1 MSRRSEIQALTL
13 PAPLEEQAG
22 VRSTG
27 RDEVRRVSRRS
38 LRGRLPRAACMCA
51 FIACLNAAC
60 WSIVT
65 PPFQVLDEPD
75 HFAYAQHLAETGEL
89 PDPNPSAPFSTEEI
103 HTLDALYQ
111 GIVRFKPQF
120 PAITSLAEQRA
131 LQETLSRPFA
141 RGGSISAGT
150 AGSEPPLYYTLET
163 LPYDL
168 GSGGNLLER
177 LQLMRLLSALMAGLT
192 TLFTFLFVREALP
205 GAAWAWTVGALGVAL
220 MPLLGFISGG
230 VNPESM
236 LIAVSAA
243 GFYVLARAFR
253 HGFTLRLAIALGLVI
268 ATGFLTKLNFI
279 GLAPGM
285 LLGAALLSLRAA
297 RASPRYA
304 LRSLAVSWSIGCAPV
319 IAYLLINLLAHRAT
333 LGAISAALHL
343 HPGSAFDAL
352 GYIWQLY
359 LPTLPYMRGYFPG
372 VFMPQIW
379 FDALVGLYGWIDTVF
394 PGWALDLALV
404 PTVLLATLS
413 VRELR
418 ARRRQLRHRLPELL
432 VYGAIAGGLVVLVG
446 GTSYIGQAYGHERP
460 YLQPRYF
467 LPLIPLL
474 AVVLALA
481 ARGAGRRWGHAAGA
495 LIVVMFFAYDL
506 FSQLQVIARYYG

>member
-1 MSRRSEIQALTL
+1 
-13 PAPLEEQAG
+13 
-22 VRSTG
+22 
-27 RDEVRRVSRRS
+27 
-38 LRGRLPRAACMCA
+38 MCA

-89 PDPNPSAPFSTEEI
+89 PDRSAPTAFSTEEI

-111 GIVRFKPQF
+111 GIVRFKQQF
-120 PAITSLAEQRA
+120 PAISSLAEQRA
-131 LQETLSRPFA
+131 LQRTLSSPLA
-141 RGGSISAGT
+141 RGGSISAAN
-150 AGSEPPLYYTLET
+150 AGSEPPLYYALET
-163 LPYDL
+163 VPYDL

-192 TLFTFLFVREALP
+192 ALFTFLFVREALP

-243 GFYVLARAFR
+243 GFYLLARAFR

-285 LLGAALLSLRAA
+285 LLGAALLSLRTA
-297 RASPRYA
+297 RTSPRHA
-304 LRSLAVSWSIGCAPV
+304 LRSLAVSWSVGCAPV

-333 LGAISAALHL
+333 LGTISETRL
-343 HPGSAFDAL
+343 HPGYAFAAI

-359 LPTLPYMRGYFPG
+359 LPALPYMRSYFPG

-394 PGWALDLALV
+394 PGWVLDLALA

-418 ARRRQLRHRLPELL
+418 ARRRQLRGRLPELL
-432 VYGAIAGGLVVLVG
+432 VYGAIAGGLMVLVG
-446 GTSYIGQAYGHERP
+446 ATSYIGQTYGHERP

-467 LPLIPLL
+467 LPLTPLL

-495 LIVVMFFAYDL
+495 LIVVMFFAYDI